1 MKTLL
6 TQQYLRSGKTLQNL
20 FQRFDV
26 QHNICDPLGV
36 VVFNYRVLSPLEEP
50 LVRETRGL
58 ILELGTWNVV
68 CKSLDAFFEPDNP
81 RGKDIM
87 EAFDWNSAYAV
98 PKYDGALVTLYHYK
112 DAWHIGTRF
121 VADGSWVVYTPNSN
135 TNEIT
140 WRELFEQTLLDMGT
154 SFEEFTAALDPR
166 ICYTFE
172 QCSPENRVVCIYD
185 SRRLWLVG
193 AVNLD
198 TLEEVDVFTLEPF
211 VSQFADF
218 LPERISVGSLDDC
231 HALLRE
237 FYDPLDYEGFVAV
250 DSSFRRLKIRNPRY
264 TALMRSHSM
273 DDELNMLRELRSV
286 FLMNSTIDTGP
297 VTTSSS
303 TTGTTG
309 GVTEKPPQTEQPRP
323 GGISTEEPQLEG
335 ISAEQPRR
343 LGGMSA
349 SQARIQPAPQS
360 MLRSVINRILYLAKW
375 ISENYDQIK
384 ELSPEE
390 REGHPAMVVWPE
402 AIALMDQ
409 GYAVSDILGKT
420 TEEDQIAALERF
432 EREVGGR

>member
-6 TQQYLRSGKTLQNL
+6 TQEYLRSGKTLQNL

-36 VVFNYRVLSPLEEP
+36 VVFNYRVLSPMDEP

-58 ILELGTWNVV
+58 VLELDTWNVV
-68 CKSLDAFFEPDNP
+68 CKSLDAFFEPDNH
-81 RGKDIM
+81 RGSDIFR
-87 EAFDWNSAYAV
+87 AFDWSNAYV
-98 PKYDGALVTLYHYK
+98 MPKYDGALVTLYHYK
-112 DAWHIGTRF
+112 NAWHVGTRF

-154 SFEEFTAALDPR
+154 SFEEFAAALDPS

-185 SRRLWLVG
+185 ERRLWLVG
-193 AVNLD
+193 AVKLD
-198 TLEEVDVFTLEPF
+198 TLQEIDIYGLEPF
-211 VSQFADF
+211 ISRFSVF
-218 LPERISVGSLDDC
+218 LPERKTVTSLEEC
-231 HALLRE
+231 HALVQE

-250 DSSFRRLKIRNPRY
+250 DSSFRRLKIRNPRH
-264 TALMRSHSM
+264 TSLMRSHSM

-286 FLMNSTIDTGP
+286 FFKGLTVGTESGTDA
-297 VTTSSS
+297 
-303 TTGTTG
+303 GTTG
-309 GVTEKPPQTEQPRP
+309 IGATEATSPPP
-323 GGISTEEPQLEG
+323 GGPVVGPTGDAP
-335 ISAEQPRR
+335 

-349 SQARIQPAPQS
+349 ASARSRPAPQS

-375 ISENYDQIK
+375 ISENYDHMK
-384 ELSPEE
+384 DLSPEE
-390 REGHPAMVVWPE
+390 REGHPVMVVWPE

-409 GYAVSDILGKT
+409 GYALSDVLGKT

-432 EREVGGR
+432 EKEVGSR

>member
-36 VVFNYRVLSPLEEP
+36 AVFNYRVLSPTEEP

-58 ILELGTWNVV
+58 ILELGTWDVV

-87 EAFDWNSAYAV
+87 EAFDWSSAYAV

-112 DAWHIGTRF
+112 DAWHVGTRF

-154 SFEEFTAALDPR
+154 SFEALTALLDPR
-166 ICYTFE
+166 TCYTFE
-172 QCSPENRVVCIYD
+172 QCSPENRVVCIYE

-193 AVNLD
+193 AVDLD

-211 VSQFADF
+211 TSQFTDF
-218 LPERISVGSLDDC
+218 LPERIAVNSLEDC
-231 HALLRE
+231 QALLRE

-286 FLMNSTIDTGP
+286 FLMNSTIETGP
-297 VTTSSS
+297 
-303 TTGTTG
+303 GTTG
-309 GVTEKPPQTEQPRP
+309 GVTETGQTTQQ
-323 GGISTEEPQLEG
+323 GVQTDEP
-335 ISAEQPRR
+335 